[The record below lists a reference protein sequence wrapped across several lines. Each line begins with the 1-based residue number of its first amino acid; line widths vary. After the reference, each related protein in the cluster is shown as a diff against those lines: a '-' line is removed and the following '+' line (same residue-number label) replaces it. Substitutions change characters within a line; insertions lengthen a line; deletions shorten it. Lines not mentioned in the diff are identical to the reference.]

1 MNAPNFTWLQR
12 RNKRNN
18 FSYLNLFELP
28 GGDHNVDLR
37 TKFREIGVFYW
48 ACLIFA
54 PYFIAEQSFAYQ
66 TQRYW
71 PILIPLHALIILSPL
86 VYRLTKSFHWYAG
99 YAVTLCM
106 TEIIL
111 LIAYEGGNLS
121 PGAFWLAG
129 QPMAFGLFYGRR
141 GVMIGSALMTAT
153 FIGFIVLNH
162 WTILPN
168 LVAEH
173 GDYEQEKIINLI
185 GFGIYNVIISYYF
198 INIEEKAKQELHLQR
213 QETDNLLRMMVHNV
227 VTPINAFQLMSFAVK
242 NGRKEPGDILTL
254 ADNALAELSAIVQ
267 QVSKLRALKD
277 GKLKLVLSEV
287 LLQTAL
293 AEAISLQQEQAKQ
306 KQLLLDLQLHPE
318 PVYVMVDEALLKSA
332 VLANLISNA
341 IKFSHVGQTIT
352 ILLVATTSQ
361 VTLMVIDNGI
371 GMSADLL
378 HKIFDPTEPTT
389 RPGTIG
395 ESGTGY
401 GMPLVKM
408 VLTKLNGDIT
418 VESNEAEQGAGTK
431 VAISLPRYMPL

>member
-12 RNKRNN
+12 RNKHNN

-48 ACLIFA
+48 ACLIFP
-54 PYFIAEQSFAYQ
+54 PYFIAEHAISFH
-66 TQRYW
+66 TTRYW
-71 PILIPLHALIILSPL
+71 PILIPIYVLIAAAPL
-86 VYRLTKSFHWYAG
+86 VYRKTSSFYLYSGYLLTFGVGIVIVITAC
-99 YAVTLCM
+99 A
-106 TEIIL
+106 
-111 LIAYEGGNLS
+111 GGNRS
-121 PGAFWLAG
+121 PGVFWMVG
-129 QPMAFGLFYGRR
+129 TPMVFGLFYGTR
-141 GVMIGSALMTAT
+141 GIWVGAVVMAT
-153 FIGFIVLNH
+153 SYLGFILLNY
-162 WTILPN
+162 WQMLPN
-168 LVAEH
+168 LVAEQ
-173 GDYEQEKIINLI
+173 GNYEQVKTINLI

-198 INIEEKAKQELHLQR
+198 IHIEEKAKQELHLQR
-213 QETDNLLRMMVHNV
+213 QETDNLLRIMVHDV

-242 NGRKEPGDILTL
+242 TGRKDPGDVLTL

-277 GKLKLVLSEV
+277 GKLKFILSEV

-318 PVYVMVDEALLKSA
+318 SLYVMVDEALLKSA

-352 ILLVATTSQ
+352 ILLVATSSQ
-361 VTLMVIDNGI
+361 VTLTVIDTGI

-378 HKIFDPTEPTT
+378 KKIFDPTEPTT
-389 RPGTIG
+389 RPGTMG

-408 VLTKLNGDIT
+408 VLSKLHGDIT
-418 VESNEAEQGAGTK
+418 VESNEAEDGSGTK